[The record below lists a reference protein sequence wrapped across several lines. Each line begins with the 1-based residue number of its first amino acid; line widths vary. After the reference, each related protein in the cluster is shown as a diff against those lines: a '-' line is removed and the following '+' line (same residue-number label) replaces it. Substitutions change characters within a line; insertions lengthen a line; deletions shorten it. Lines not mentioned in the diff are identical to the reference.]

1 MAPYPDVAPFA
12 GSSFDCC
19 DLLQRNVIYH
29 GTGKAS
35 GISSWCASSIVRLQ
49 TIGLKRWSSAFGA
62 LGPIRRRE
70 NDQKFA
76 YEKIICARRRPNR
89 SVLMADGA
97 TLTFVAGR
105 TARSGVARAGC
116 RALCKWSILYKLWS
130 ADGCTLSVTEPLSQG
145 GWLSQ
150 TYKNGTHPVVRCTR
164 NEARQEQGRQ
174 VRRRSA

>member
-89 SVLMADGA
+89 SVFDG
-97 TLTFVAGR
+97 GR
-105 TARSGVARAGC
+105 CDFDLC
-116 RALCKWSILYKLWS
+116 RRK
-130 ADGCTLSVTEPLSQG
+130 DGKVRGSPS
-145 GWLSQ
+145 WLSCPLQVVNFIQ
-150 TYKNGTHPVVRCTR
+150 TLVG
-164 NEARQEQGRQ
+164 
-174 VRRRSA
+174 